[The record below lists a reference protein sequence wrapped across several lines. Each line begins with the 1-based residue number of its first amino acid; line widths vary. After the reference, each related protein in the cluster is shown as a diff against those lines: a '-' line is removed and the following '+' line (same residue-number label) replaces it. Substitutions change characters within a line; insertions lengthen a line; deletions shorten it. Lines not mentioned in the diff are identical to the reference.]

1 MKVAMVTPYWFPV
14 RGGLTSYVSS
24 LTDALR
30 KYWAI
35 KVYIIAR
42 EGEPNG
48 ATIIGGTS
56 REFVARAARELDRI
70 EPDAI
75 HAHGHWYALSAAL
88 RHKRRR
94 SEVRVVFTIHTQLD
108 PELVTRR
115 LVLARLLSKANTL
128 TAVSQDLLART
139 SEAYRISV
147 RTRVTPPGVLLRTS
161 SPEQTRGF
169 QIRYELLDRRPIVA
183 FVGPLTYERK
193 CEGIRQ
199 LIAAMT
205 TIRSRFPG
213 SVLVIAGDGSYRAG
227 LEAHATRKVPG
238 GVTFL
243 GDVPDPTPLLLV
255 ADVYAHI
262 SFQEG
267 LPLALLEAMA
277 AGKAIVASRVGGI
290 PEVIRDGENG
300 FLVDGDSTQI
310 ADRILRLL
318 ASETLASRFGS
329 QSLRDVSSLY
339 GPRQCA
345 ERFVP
350 LYGGK
355 LPRKVVVSVDLER
368 DYPGPQETHRG
379 LEEAVPKLLDLFRK
393 HGVTA
398 NFFATSDLSTRYAD
412 VLRQI
417 VREGHGLGCHGES
430 HSVSYLSARSFDWQ
444 LESIKRATESI
455 QTSTGIRPRGFRAPN
470 FSANGSTIRALK
482 RLGYWYDSSVL
493 PGRRVRK
500 LRTFTL
506 LDTRPA
512 PSDPY
517 RPSQQNV
524 AVPGTSGVIEFPVT
538 ENPMSPGG
546 PISLGFLHTAG
557 LDQTL
562 EAIATSASDVC
573 VFLIHPWELLDPPDR
588 RVPKWMLAGCRSD
601 STLLDGFLK
610 QLKVDHELTT
620 FEAQLEKVHFLPAHS
635 EKPAMIQA
643 LSVPRP
649 GLPQ

>member
-35 KVYIIAR
+35 KVYIIER
-42 EGEPNG
+42 EGDPNG
-48 ATIIGGTS
+48 ATIRGGTS

-243 GDVPDPTPLLLV
+243 GDVPDPTPFLFGAV
-255 ADVYAHI
+255 ASAHI

-267 LPLALLEAMA
+267 LRLPLRGAMA
-277 AGKAIVASRVGGI
+277 AAKVMG
-290 PEVIRDGENG
+290 ERDGRVNIRHK
-300 FLVDGDSTQI
+300 Q
-310 ADRILRLL
+310 
-318 ASETLASRFGS
+318 
-329 QSLRDVSSLY
+329 
-339 GPRQCA
+339 
-345 ERFVP
+345 
-350 LYGGK
+350 
-355 LPRKVVVSVDLER
+355 
-368 DYPGPQETHRG
+368 
-379 LEEAVPKLLDLFRK
+379 
-393 HGVTA
+393 
-398 NFFATSDLSTRYAD
+398 
-412 VLRQI
+412 
-417 VREGHGLGCHGES
+417 
-430 HSVSYLSARSFDWQ
+430 
-444 LESIKRATESI
+444 KR
-455 QTSTGIRPRGFRAPN
+455 
-470 FSANGSTIRALK
+470 
-482 RLGYWYDSSVL
+482 
-493 PGRRVRK
+493 
-500 LRTFTL
+500 
-506 LDTRPA
+506 
-512 PSDPY
+512 
-517 RPSQQNV
+517 
-524 AVPGTSGVIEFPVT
+524 
-538 ENPMSPGG
+538 
-546 PISLGFLHTAG
+546 
-557 LDQTL
+557 
-562 EAIATSASDVC
+562 
-573 VFLIHPWELLDPPDR
+573 
-588 RVPKWMLAGCRSD
+588 
-601 STLLDGFLK
+601 
-610 QLKVDHELTT
+610 
-620 FEAQLEKVHFLPAHS
+620 
-635 EKPAMIQA
+635 
-643 LSVPRP
+643 
-649 GLPQ
+649 